1 MIIESPGEVAFY
13 IFNLPVY
20 WYGIV
25 MAFAVFSGVFTSEV
39 LVRKFNCDI
48 PNDFFIDNSPILILF
63 GILGAR
69 LYYCLLN
76 FSYYSTNFLEIFDI
90 RQGGLSIHGMMFV
103 GVVLIYFLAKKSN
116 IKFLNLLDV
125 LAVSVP
131 FAQSIGRWG
140 NFFNSEAYGVP
151 TNSNW
156 GLFIPL
162 SKRPDG
168 FEQYQLFHPTFL
180 YESVLDFVI
189 FVVLLVFF
197 IKRPKNGSVFF
208 LYLIL
213 YSVVRFLIEHVR
225 IDSALNVF
233 GVPFAQIVSLI
244 LFVCGIVSLLWLR
257 KKSY

>member
-1 MIIESPGEVAFY
+1 MIIQSPSEVAFY
-13 IFNLPVY
+13 VFNFPVY

-25 MAFAVFSGVFTSEV
+25 MAFAVFSGVFTAEL
-39 LVRKFNCDI
+39 LVRKFDCDI
-48 PNDFFIDNSPILILF
+48 PKDFFIDNSPILILF

-76 FSYYSTNFLEIFDI
+76 FHYYSTNLLEIFDI
-90 RQGGLSIHGMMFV
+90 RQGGLSIHGMIFV

-116 IKFLNLLDV
+116 INFLNLLDV

-197 IKRPKNGSVFF
+197 IKQPKKGTVFF

-213 YSVVRFLIEHVR
+213 YSTVRFFIEHVR
-225 IDSALNVF
+225 IDSALDVL

-244 LFVCGIVSLLWLR
+244 LFICGILGLLWLR